1 MSIIKFYQKILFL
14 LLLDWYAKVKFTK
27 AKAIVA
33 AVGTFVEGLK
43 VVVADEL
50 IQIDEVP
57 SIVST
62 VVILAIT
69 VWGVFKVP
77 NRPVSE

>member
-1 MSIIKFYQKILFL
+1 
-14 LLLDWYAKVKFTK
+14 VKFTK